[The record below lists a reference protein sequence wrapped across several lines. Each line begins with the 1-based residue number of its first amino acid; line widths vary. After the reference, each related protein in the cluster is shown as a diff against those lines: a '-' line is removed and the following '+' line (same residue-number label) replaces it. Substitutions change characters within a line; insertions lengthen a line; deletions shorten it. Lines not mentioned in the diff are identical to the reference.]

1 MRLPPLPLY
10 LLCSVAHLSGGSIQ
24 MDLATLAQ
32 SASHALGS
40 LQLDDSTV
48 SVLAMVLGICGGWM
62 LTGLHQ
68 QLKAKRVKVSR
79 RQPHTRRKPD

>member
-1 MRLPPLPLY
+1 MDLIAMLQAAPH
-10 LLCSVAHLSGGSIQ
+10 SLSG
-24 MDLATLAQ
+24 
-32 SASHALGS
+32 

-48 SVLAMVLGICGGWM
+48 SVLAMLLGVCGGWL

-79 RQPHTRRKPD
+79 KQNPTFRKE

>member
-1 MRLPPLPLY
+1 
-10 LLCSVAHLSGGSIQ
+10 
-24 MDLATLAQ
+24 MDLASMAQ
-32 SASHALGS
+32 SVPHVLSS

-48 SVLAMVLGICGGWM
+48 SVLAMLLGIVGGWY

-79 RQPHTRRKPD
+79 KQQPTPRKPD

>member
-1 MRLPPLPLY
+1 
-10 LLCSVAHLSGGSIQ
+10 

-48 SVLAMVLGICGGWM
+48 SVLAMLLGICGGWFI
-62 LTGLHQ
+62 TGLHQ
-68 QLKAKRVKVSR
+68 QLKAKRVKVA
-79 RQPHTRRKPD
+79 RRKPE

>member
-1 MRLPPLPLY
+1 
-10 LLCSVAHLSGGSIQ
+10 
-24 MDLATLAQ
+24 MDLASMAQ
-32 SASHALGS
+32 SVPHAFNA

-48 SVLAMVLGICGGWM
+48 SVLAMLLGIVGGWY

-79 RQPHTRRKPD
+79 KQQPTLRKPD

>member
-1 MRLPPLPLY
+1 
-10 LLCSVAHLSGGSIQ
+10 
-24 MDLATLAQ
+24 MDLASLAQ

-48 SVLAMVLGICGGWM
+48 SVLAMLLGVCGGWF

-79 RQPHTRRKPD
+79 RQQHTFRKPD

>member
-1 MRLPPLPLY
+1 
-10 LLCSVAHLSGGSIQ
+10 
-24 MDLATLAQ
+24 MDLASFAQ

-48 SVLAMVLGICGGWM
+48 SVLAMLLGICGGWFV
-62 LTGLHQ
+62 TGLHQ

-79 RQPHTRRKPD
+79 RPQPTFRKHE